1 MMGIIKQHIPN
12 FVSGFDPVIQNF
24 ETLEEL
30 LDIDFVKYWGVHED
44 FHQFSI
50 RPYGDRL
57 FLMAEENNGKRW
69 WVVGY
74 ITGTVRDELNL
85 PDWKPNKG
93 DE

>member
-1 MMGIIKQHIPN
+1 MGTIKQHIPN

-30 LDIDFVKYWGVHED
+30 LSIDFVKRWSCDDD

-50 RPYGDRL
+50 GPYGDRWH
-57 FLMAEENNGKRW
+57 LMAEQHNGKRW
-69 WVVGY
+69 GVIGY
-74 ITGTVRDELNL
+74 ITGIVRDELNL
-85 PDWKPNKG
+85 PICKTNKG

>member
-1 MMGIIKQHIPN
+1 MMGTIKQHIPN

-24 ETLEEL
+24 KTLEEL
-30 LDIDFVKYWGVHED
+30 LDIDFVKQWSADED

-50 RPYGDRL
+50 GPYDSRWH
-57 FLMAEENNGKRW
+57 LMAEQNNGKRW

-74 ITGTVRDELNL
+74 IIGIVRDELNL
-85 PDWKPNKG
+85 PDWKPKKG